1 VLIPSLLEQD
11 AMLDD
16 QRSHPIKFMGSKP
29 FGAGQLYG
37 DSQHFAVLSPFTTWM
52 WSGSLRSRLKK

>member
-1 VLIPSLLEQD
+1 
-11 AMLDD
+11 MLDD